1 MVLDGFYLHMLKC
14 SAHAPEG
21 ASTASFL
28 SISMFFQLDLKK
40 FSLKF
45 TKIWVNLDPK
55 NSFFLNGLVLAL
67 SFERAYFPEGIQSIL
82 LKVIAPF

>member
-21 ASTASFL
+21 ASTASFH

-45 TKIWVNLDPK
+45 TKIWVNWDPK
-55 NSFFLNGLVLAL
+55 NSFFNGLVLAQ
-67 SFERAYFPEGIQSIL
+67 SFERAYFPESVQSIL